1 MASGDAQI
9 YGAAQI
15 QDLQRRVQ
23 RMQGPAV
30 SRRLPSLSGLAP
42 LITLR
47 TGAAYGVDSASLA
60 LALLAGPSQAGEWAA
75 IVGATDLGYEA
86 AAGWGLD
93 LARTIVVPHPGE
105 HWLSVT
111 AGLIDVATVVLVRPP
126 VPVSEQQAE
135 KLRSRLRQKDA
146 ALVCWGSWPRC
157 EARLSVH
164 SSVWTGLGQ
173 GHGRLQDRRM
183 VVDVVRGTAPRRS
196 VSLWMS
202 ADGSTGESQRLEA
215 NLAEV
220 GADQVLAG

>member
-1 MASGDAQI
+1 MNDASDQLLPGDR
-9 YGAAQI
+9 G
-15 QDLQRRVQ
+15 
-23 RMQGPAV
+23 
-30 SRRLPSLSGLAP
+30 
-42 LITLR
+42 
-47 TGAAYGVDSASLA
+47 SLA
-60 LALLAGPSQAGEWAA
+60 YAQALCRRDRPAQL
-75 IVGATDLGYEA
+75 A
-86 AAGWGLD
+86 AAKAVLR
-93 LARTIVVPHPGE
+93 AVPHSIAYTVLG
-105 HWLSVT
+105 
-111 AGLIDVATVVLVRPP
+111 GIDAIELGRPREGMQILQQFDARH
-126 VPVSEQQAE
+126 VPMSEQQAE

-173 GHGRLQDRRM
+173 GHGRLQDRRV

-196 VSLWMS
+196 VSLWIS